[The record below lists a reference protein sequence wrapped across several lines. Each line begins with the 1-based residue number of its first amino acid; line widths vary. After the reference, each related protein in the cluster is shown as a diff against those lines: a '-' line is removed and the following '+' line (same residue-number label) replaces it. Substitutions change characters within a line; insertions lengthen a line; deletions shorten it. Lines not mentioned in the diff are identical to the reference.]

1 LLTGLAATDTLAA
14 TAPERRL
21 RVAKY
26 DVAIIGSGPGGYVAA
41 IRAGELGLKTVVVEK
56 DPYLG
61 GTCLHVGCIPTKV
74 LLHHAE
80 VYDHFKNGAE
90 LGFEVSGLKVNWA
103 NVLGRKDKIVKKH
116 AKGIEFLFKK
126 NKVEFVQGWGK
137 YAGPG
142 KVTVEKDGKTTTIEA
157 SNILLVSGSE
167 ARALPGI
174 EPDHKT
180 ILTNRSILELP
191 AIPKSLI
198 VVGAGAVG
206 VEFASIYNS
215 FGTQVTILEA
225 LDRVVPVEDSE
236 ISAELEKTF
245 RKKNIQ
251 IFTGS
256 KVDSVKKDAKG
267 VTVTFKDKDGKA
279 QTLQA
284 EKLLLAV
291 GRKPMTDNCG
301 LQKSKAVIDRG
312 FVNVGPTMETAE
324 KGLYAIGDIVMG
336 MPQLAHA
343 AMMEGII
350 AVTTIAGKPAQQM
363 VRTRIPNAT
372 YCEPQIGS
380 IGLTEKEAIAAG
392 YKVRI
397 GKFPFVGNSKATI
410 LGNHGGFVKVVS
422 DEKYGEVLGIHIIGP
437 LATEL
442 LAEAATVLNLEGTID
457 DMMNMIHAHPTV
469 WEAMGDAF
477 ASVRGLQI
485 NM

>member
-1 LLTGLAATDTLAA
+1 MSFPRRAAGELSYRPDPLELFSSA
-14 TAPERRL
+14 TAVRRCSTHRFWPLREGRL

-41 IRAGELGLKTVVVEK
+41 IRAGELGLKTIVVEK

-80 VYDHFKNGAE
+80 IYD
-90 LGFEVSGLKVNWA
+90 
-103 NVLGRKDKIVKKH
+103 
-116 AKGIEFLFKK
+116 LFKK
-126 NKVEFVQGWGK
+126 NKVEWVQGWGR
-137 YAGPG
+137 YEGPG
-142 KVTVEKDGKTTTIEA
+142 KVSVEKDGKKTTIEA
-157 SNILLVSGSE
+157 SNILMVSGSE
-167 ARALPGI
+167 AKSLPGI
-174 EPDHKT
+174 EPDHQT

-191 AIPKSLI
+191 EIPKTLI

-225 LDRVVPVEDSE
+225 LPRVVPVEDEE
-236 ISAELEKTF
+236 ISVELTKAF
-245 RKKNIQ
+245 QKKGIQ
-251 IFTGS
+251 VFTS
-256 KVDSVKKDAKG
+256 CAVESVKKDAKG
-267 VTVTFKDKDGKA
+267 VTVSFKDKDGKA

-291 GRKPMTDNCG
+291 GRKAMTDGCG
-301 LQKSKAVIDRG
+301 LEKSKAKLERG
-312 FVNVGPTMETAE
+312 FVHVGDYMETAE
-324 KGLYAIGDIVMG
+324 KGLYAIGDIVAG
-336 MPQLAHA
+336 LPQLAHA

-350 AVTTIAGKPAQQM
+350 AVTHIAGKPAHQI
-363 VRTRIPNAT
+363 VKTRIPNAT

-380 IGLTEKEAIAAG
+380 IGLTEKQARDAG
-392 YKVRI
+392 YDVKT

-410 LGNHGGFVKVVS
+410 LGSHGGFVKVVS
-422 DEKYGEVLGIHIIGP
+422 DESYGEVLGIHIIGP

-457 DMMNMIHAHPTV
+457 DMMNMMHAHPTV

-485 NM
+485 NV

>member
-1 LLTGLAATDTLAA
+1 MAN
-14 TAPERRL
+14 
-21 RVAKY
+21 Y

-41 IRAGELGLKTVVVEK
+41 IRAGELGLKTIVVEK
-56 DPYLG
+56 DPFLG

-74 LLHHAE
+74 LLHHADI
-80 VYDHFKNGAE
+80 YDHFKNGAE

-103 NVLGRKDKIVKKH
+103 NVMARKDKIVKKH

-126 NKVEFVQGWGK
+126 NKVEWVQGWGR
-137 YAGPG
+137 YEGPG
-142 KVTVEKDGKTTTIEA
+142 KVSVEKDGKKTNIEA
-157 SNILLVSGSE
+157 ANVLMVSGSE
-167 ARALPGI
+167 ARSLPGI
-174 EPDHKT
+174 EPDHKQ

-191 AIPKSLI
+191 TIPKTLI

-225 LDRVVPVEDSE
+225 LPRVVPVEDEE
-236 ISAELEKTF
+236 ISAELDKSF
-245 RKKNIQ
+245 RKRNIQ
-251 IFTGS
+251 IQTS
-256 KVDSVKKDAKG
+256 CKVEGVKKDGKG
-267 VTVTFKDKDGKA
+267 VTVSFTDKDGKK

-291 GRKPMTDNCG
+291 GRKPLTENCG
-301 LQKSKAVIDRG
+301 LEKSQAKLEGG
-312 FVNVGPTMETAE
+312 FLHAGLNMETEE
-324 KGLYAIGDIVMG
+324 KGLYAIGDIVAG

-350 AVTTIAGKPAQQM
+350 AVTHIAGKPTQQI
-363 VRTRIPNAT
+363 RKDRIPNAT

-380 IGLTEKEAIAAG
+380 IGLTEKQARDAG
-392 YKVRI
+392 YTVKV

-410 LGNHGGFVKVVS
+410 LGNHGGFIKVVS
-422 DEKYGEVLGIHIIGP
+422 KEGFGEVLGIHIIGP
-437 LATEL
+437 LATEI
-442 LAEAATVLNLEGTID
+442 LAEAAAVLNLEGTID
-457 DMMNMIHAHPTV
+457 DLMNMVHAHPTV

-485 NM
+485 NV